1 LSRHDSELGP
11 LPRPFAENPA
21 MPATDGIP
29 EAEKRIEL
37 RFRRLPGQ
45 FAVARLAANS
55 PIPAWALG
63 GEFSSVTRT
72 AEELSIVC
80 GAENV
85 SPGVAFQSG
94 WICFKLEGP
103 FPFSQTGILA
113 AFINPLSHHGVPIF
127 AISTFDTD
135 YVLIQEPF
143 LGVAEDRLRDA
154 GHELLGSLGR

>member
-1 LSRHDSELGP
+1 
-11 LPRPFAENPA
+11 
-21 MPATDGIP
+21 MPTTDGIP
-29 EAEKRIEL
+29 EAEKRIKL

-45 FAVARLAANS
+45 FAVARLPANS

-85 SPGVAFQSG
+85 SPGVALQSG

-135 YVLIQEPF
+135 YVLIQDRF
-143 LGVAEDRLRDA
+143 LGVAEDLLRNA
-154 GHELLGSLGR
+154 GHELLGSPGR

>member
-1 LSRHDSELGP
+1 
-11 LPRPFAENPA
+11 
-21 MPATDGIP
+21 MPPTDGNP

-55 PIPAWALG
+55 PLPAWALG

-72 AEELSIVC
+72 QQELSIVC

-85 SPGVAFQSG
+85 FPGVASQAG

-113 AFINPLSHHGVPIF
+113 AFINPLSHHGVPVF

-135 YVLIQEPF
+135 YVLIQDRF
-143 LGVAEDRLRDA
+143 LAVAEDLLRSA
-154 GHELLGSLGR
+154 GHELLGSPDP